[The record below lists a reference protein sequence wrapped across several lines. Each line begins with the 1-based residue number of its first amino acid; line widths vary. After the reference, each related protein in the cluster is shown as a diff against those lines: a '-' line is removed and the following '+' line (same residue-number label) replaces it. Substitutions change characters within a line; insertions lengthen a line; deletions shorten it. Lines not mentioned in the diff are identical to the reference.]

1 MKNKGKKVSQSSVKS
16 RLEKSSD
23 TSSNSSEEDGDEQQK
38 QESEMEIEDSNDEKK
53 TENTGESIKDE
64 FTKFEILIEFKFS
77 RENP

>member
-23 TSSNSSEEDGDEQQK
+23 SSNSSEEDGDEQQK

-64 FTKFEILIEFKFS
+64 FTRFEILI
-77 RENP
+77 

>member
-23 TSSNSSEEDGDEQQK
+23 TSSNSSEEDEQQK

-53 TENTGESIKDE
+53 TENTGESIK
-64 FTKFEILIEFKFS
+64 FYGK
-77 RENP
+77 